1 MSNPLQDFSSTHP
14 VRFALA
20 IAGIIALVFACGD
33 ALRQDE
39 LDCEEAV
46 SHLQQCCPN
55 FDSSEIACVYDDH
68 GDQGCNATPPTL
80 PDISSSQSQCIRSA
94 KCDVLVASGICL
106 RAAQIR
112 SQQSNT
118 QVNLCQ

>member
-1 MSNPLQDFSSTHP
+1 MSHPLHNFSSTHP

-20 IAGIIALVFACGD
+20 IAGIIALAFACGD

-46 SHLQQCCPN
+46 SHLQECCPN
-55 FDSSEIACVYDDH
+55 FDSRSIACVYDDN
-68 GDQGCNATPPTL
+68 GNQGCNPPTL
-80 PDISSSQSQCIRSA
+80 PDISSSQSQCIRNA
-94 KCDVLVASGICL
+94 KCDAVVASGICA

-112 SQQSNT
+112 TQQSNA
-118 QVNLCQ
+118 QVILCQ